1 LIEDSEDDA
10 LLVSEYL
17 RSVGHEPIYERVE
30 DAPAMRLALD
40 AMKAGELDKQWDIVL
55 CDYMLPDFGPS
66 PALQLLHESG
76 LDLPFI
82 VVSGQL
88 TASAAV
94 QIMKAGCHDYIMKD
108 DMGRLNHSIERALS
122 DAKVRQE
129 QKQLHVAL
137 QDSEQRFRAIA
148 DYTHNW
154 ESWLST
160 NNTLHWVNPAVEH
173 LSGYTVEDC
182 YAMDDYPLPIIHPED
197 REVIISKL
205 ELAAHGASE
214 NDLSFRIIRKDGQ
227 LTWMGGSWQSIKNDN
242 GEALGY
248 RTSFRDISQRKRD
261 EDKLQ
266 LAARFFKQAHEGIM
280 VTDATGTIVDVN
292 PTFTKITGYSYENAV
307 GNNPRMLKCAIQS
320 SDFFVDM
327 WKSIRERGYWRG
339 ETWSQKKNG
348 DQFAEKLTVSALT
361 DESGLTTHY
370 VCLLSDI
377 TERKQQQQQLEQ
389 LAHYDPLTNLPNR
402 VLFADRFS
410 QVIAHS
416 KRTSNQLAVCFLDL
430 DDFKSVNDTHGHDV
444 GDQLLVEVAKR
455 IKSTL
460 REGDTASRQ
469 GGDEFTLLLGGIKS
483 ITHCEQILSRI
494 QHALAQPYVISE
506 HNLEISA
513 SLGVTL
519 YPTDNA
525 DLGTLLRHAD
535 QAMYQ
540 AKSAGKNQFHFFN
553 AEQDQK
559 LKEKT
564 HLLDEIQQALI
575 NNDLVLYYQPK
586 VNMRTGEV
594 FGAEA
599 LLRWLHPQKGLVPP
613 LDFLPLID
621 GTALEI
627 QIGNWV
633 INQGLQ
639 QLDDWNKQG
648 IALEVS
654 VNIASHHLLSP
665 TFIAELESALA
676 RYPAVQPNR
685 LQLEILESSAL
696 SDVKAISTIIA
707 TCQNSYGVSIALDDF
722 GTGYSSLTHLKNLSA
737 NAIKIDKSFVRDMLN
752 DADDYAIINGVIG
765 LANAFNLELIAEGV
779 ETPEHGLMLI
789 KMGCEQAQGFGIA
802 RPMPA
807 EDVPVWLTDYKV
819 NDEWV
824 AFSNKLTALKFG
836 AVGAR

>member
-1 LIEDSEDDA
+1 
-10 LLVSEYL
+10 
-17 RSVGHEPIYERVE
+17 
-30 DAPAMRLALD
+30 MRLALD

-66 PALQLLHESG
+66 PALKLLHESG

-696 SDVKAISTIIA
+696 SDVNTISTIIA

-779 ETPEHGLMLI
+779 ETSEHGLMLI

>member
-1 LIEDSEDDA
+1 
-10 LLVSEYL
+10 
-17 RSVGHEPIYERVE
+17 
-30 DAPAMRLALD
+30 MRLALD

-182 YAMDDYPLPIIHPED
+182 YAMDDYPLPIIHPDD

-339 ETWSQKKNG
+339 ETWSLKKNG
-348 DQFAEKLTVSALT
+348 DEFAEKLTVSALT

>member
-1 LIEDSEDDA
+1 
-10 LLVSEYL
+10 
-17 RSVGHEPIYERVE
+17 
-30 DAPAMRLALD
+30 MRLALD

-55 CDYMLPDFGPS
+55 CDYMLPDFGPF

-82 VVSGQL
+82 VVSGKI
-88 TASAAV
+88 TTDAAV
-94 QIMKAGCHDYIMKD
+94 EIMKAGCHDYVMKD
-108 DMGRLNHSIERALS
+108 DLPRLKHAIKRALA
-122 DAKVRQE
+122 DAKHRWG
-129 QKQLHVAL
+129 QKQLHNAL
-137 QDSEQRFRAIA
+137 LDSEQRFRAIA
-148 DYTHNW
+148 DYTYDW
-154 ESWLST
+154 ESWLSP
-160 NNTLHWVNPAVEH
+160 NSALRWVNPAVEH

-182 YAMDDYPLPIIHPED
+182 YAMDNYPLQIIHPED
-197 REVIISKL
+197 RDVIAKKL
-205 ELAAHGASE
+205 ELAAHGATE
-214 NDLSFRIIRKDGQ
+214 NDVSFRIIRKDSG
-227 LTWMGGSWQSIKNDN
+227 LVWMAGSWQSIKNDS

-261 EDKLQ
+261 ENKLQ

-307 GNNPRMLKCAIQS
+307 GNNPRKLNWTIQNP
-320 SDFFVDM
+320 DFFVDM
-327 WKSIRERGYWRG
+327 LKSVKERGYWRG
-339 ETWSQKKNG
+339 ETWSLKKNG
-348 DQFAEKLTVSALT
+348 DEFAEKLTVSALT
-361 DESGLTTHY
+361 NESGLTTHY

-377 TERKQQQQQLEQ
+377 TESKQQQQQLEQ

-416 KRTSNQLAVCFLDL
+416 KRTSKQLAVCFLDL
-430 DDFKSVNDTHGHDV
+430 DDFKSVNDTYGHDM
-444 GDQLLVEVAKR
+444 GDQLLMEVAKR
-455 IKSTL
+455 IKTAL

-494 QHALAQPYVISE
+494 QNALAQPYVISE
-506 HNLEISA
+506 HNFEISA

-519 YPTDNA
+519 YPTDNS

-586 VNMRTGEV
+586 VNMRTGDV

-639 QLDDWNKQG
+639 QLDHWNKQG

-654 VNIASHHLLSP
+654 VNIASHHLMSP

-676 RYPAVQPNR
+676 RYPAVQPNH

-696 SDVKAISTIIA
+696 SDVNTISTIIA

-722 GTGYSSLTHLKNLSA
+722 GTGYSALAHLKNLSA
-737 NAIKIDKSFVRDMLN
+737 NAIKIDQNFVRDMLN

-779 ETPEHGLMLI
+779 ETTEHGLMLL
-789 KMGCEQAQGFGIA
+789 KMGCEQGQGFGIA

-807 EDVPVWLTDYKV
+807 EDVPVWLIDYKV

>member
-1 LIEDSEDDA
+1 
-10 LLVSEYL
+10 
-17 RSVGHEPIYERVE
+17 
-30 DAPAMRLALD
+30 MRLALD

-66 PALQLLHESG
+66 PALKLLHESG

>member
-1 LIEDSEDDA
+1 
-10 LLVSEYL
+10 
-17 RSVGHEPIYERVE
+17 
-30 DAPAMRLALD
+30 MRLALD

-66 PALQLLHESG
+66 PALKLLHESG

-248 RTSFRDISQRKRD
+248 RTSFRDISQSKRD

-307 GNNPRMLKCAIQS
+307 GSNPQKLNWTIQNP
-320 SDFFVDM
+320 DFFVDM
-327 WKSIRERGYWRG
+327 SKSIKERGYWRG
-339 ETWSQKKNG
+339 ETWSLKKNG

-361 DESGLTTHY
+361 NESGLTTHY

-377 TERKQQQQQLEQ
+377 TESKQQQQQLEQ

-416 KRTSNQLAVCFLDL
+416 KRTSKLLAVCFLDL
-430 DDFKSVNDTHGHDV
+430 DDFKSVNDTYGHDM
-444 GDQLLVEVAKR
+444 GDQLLMEVARR
-455 IKSTL
+455 IKTVL

-483 ITHCEQILSRI
+483 IIHCEQILSRI
-494 QHALAQPYVISE
+494 QNALVQPYVISE
-506 HNLEISA
+506 HSLEISA

-540 AKSAGKNQFHFFN
+540 AKSAGKSQFHFFN
-553 AEQDQK
+553 AEQDHK
-559 LKEKT
+559 VKEKT
-564 HLLDEIQQALI
+564 HLLDAIQQALI

-613 LDFLPLID
+613 LEFLPLID

-676 RYPAVQPNR
+676 RYPAVQPNH

-696 SDVKAISTIIA
+696 SDVNTISTIIA

-722 GTGYSSLTHLKNLSA
+722 GTGYSSLAHLKNLSA
-737 NAIKIDKSFVRDMLN
+737 NAIKIDKSFVRDMLS

-765 LANAFNLELIAEGV
+765 LANAFNLDLIAEGV
-779 ETPEHGLMLI
+779 ETNEHGLMLL
-789 KMGCEQAQGFGIA
+789 KMGCEQAQGYGIG

-807 EDVPVWLTDYKV
+807 KDVTIWLSNYKV
-819 NDEWV
+819 NDEWI
-824 AFSNKLTALKFG
+824 AFSNKLTASTLV
-836 AVGAR
+836 AV

>member
-1 LIEDSEDDA
+1 
-10 LLVSEYL
+10 
-17 RSVGHEPIYERVE
+17 
-30 DAPAMRLALD
+30 MRLALD
-40 AMKAGELDKQWDIVL
+40 AMKLGELDKQWDIVL
-55 CDYMLPDFGPS
+55 CDYMLPNFGPF

-94 QIMKAGCHDYIMKD
+94 QIMKAGCHDYIMKH
-108 DMGRLNHSIERALS
+108 DMGRLNHAIERALA
-122 DAKVRQE
+122 DAKVRQK
-129 QKQLHVAL
+129 QKQLYNAL

-160 NNTLHWVNPAVEH
+160 NNTLHWVNPAVEL

-182 YAMDDYPLPIIHPED
+182 YAMDDYPLPIIHPDD

-261 EDKLQ
+261 EDQLQ

-307 GNNPRMLKCAIQS
+307 GNNPQKLNWTIQPP
-320 SDFFVDM
+320 DFFVDM
-327 WKSIRERGYWRG
+327 LKSIKERGYWRG
-339 ETWSQKKNG
+339 ETWSLKKNG

-361 DESGLTTHY
+361 NESGLTTHY
-370 VCLLSDI
+370 VYLLSDI
-377 TERKQQQQQLEQ
+377 TESKQQQQQLEQ

-410 QVIAHS
+410 QVIAHC

-430 DDFKSVNDTHGHDV
+430 DDFKSVNDTHGHDM
-444 GDQLLVEVAKR
+444 GDQLLMEVAKR
-455 IKSTL
+455 IKTVL

-483 ITHCEQILSRI
+483 IAHCEQILSRI
-494 QHALAQPYVISE
+494 QNALALPYVISE
-506 HNLEISA
+506 HKFEISA

-621 GTALEI
+621 GAALEI

-696 SDVKAISTIIA
+696 SDVNTISTIIA

-737 NAIKIDKSFVRDMLN
+737 NAIKIDKSFVRDMLS

-765 LANAFNLELIAEGV
+765 LANAFNLDLIAEGV
-779 ETPEHGLMLI
+779 ETNEHGLMLL
-789 KMGCEQAQGFGIA
+789 KMGCEQAQGYGIA

-807 EDVPVWLTDYKV
+807 EDVTIWLSNYKV

-824 AFSNKLTALKFG
+824 AFSNKLTASTLV
-836 AVGAR
+836 AV

>member
-1 LIEDSEDDA
+1 
-10 LLVSEYL
+10 
-17 RSVGHEPIYERVE
+17 
-30 DAPAMRLALD
+30 MRLALD

-66 PALQLLHESG
+66 PALKLLHESG

-707 TCQNSYGVSIALDDF
+707 ACQNSYGVSIALDDF

>member
-1 LIEDSEDDA
+1 
-10 LLVSEYL
+10 
-17 RSVGHEPIYERVE
+17 
-30 DAPAMRLALD
+30 MRLALD